1 MNVKLVLFF
10 CLSFIL
16 ALPVQ
21 SQVPTDTPLSVPVPD
36 CGLPTAPT
44 TWTSST
50 TQKVW
55 NLTANCE
62 VPRWPRGNAYIRV
75 HSGEFTINGN
85 GYSIIGGGNNWVVM
99 AQGNGTVL
107 NLNNIAIRGD
117 GFIAIGTPLTVR
129 NGARLNA
136 RNLIIRDLKPQYTND
151 GGIAAVWISGTGAE
165 AAFTNVQFI
174 NNDAGEWRPE
184 RGTALQIWNAG
195 PVSIDGG
202 IFKNNRGHPAVVR
215 LQGTGDR
222 LTLRG
227 CILFENN
234 LNTNGTPATDIGLRT
249 GAAVDDQRDNS
260 RCPKPKPKPTP
271 TPWPTKT
278 PRPPS
283 SYSQEYTELQQDT
296 GIAISATHGLGSDI
310 HFRQLDGAGI
320 GIQSLIDAGPL
331 AALDVYG
338 YVEQGVEIC
347 FPYVGRV
354 ILLDAATIPRTQVPL
369 QARVAEGRTCV
380 WLDRPGSLVL
390 LPPE

>member
-62 VPRWPRGNAYIRV
+62 VPRWPGGNAYIRV

-129 NGARLNA
+129 NGQ
-136 RNLIIRDLKPQYTND
+136 DL
-151 GGIAAVWISGTGAE
+151 
-165 AAFTNVQFI
+165 
-174 NNDAGEWRPE
+174 
-184 RGTALQIWNAG
+184 
-195 PVSIDGG
+195 
-202 IFKNNRGHPAVVR
+202 
-215 LQGTGDR
+215 
-222 LTLRG
+222 
-227 CILFENN
+227 
-234 LNTNGTPATDIGLRT
+234 TPATLSSETLSHSIRMMAESPPCGYP
-249 GAAVDDQRDNS
+249 AQEQ
-260 RCPKPKPKPTP
+260 KPLLPM
-271 TPWPTKT
+271 
-278 PRPPS
+278 S
-283 SYSQEYTELQQDT
+283 SSSTT
-296 GIAISATHGLGSDI
+296 T
-310 HFRQLDGAGI
+310 
-320 GIQSLIDAGPL
+320 
-331 AALDVYG
+331 
-338 YVEQGVEIC
+338 
-347 FPYVGRV
+347 
-354 ILLDAATIPRTQVPL
+354 
-369 QARVAEGRTCV
+369 
-380 WLDRPGSLVL
+380 PGSGGPNAEPLCRFGTPVQS
-390 LPPE
+390 P